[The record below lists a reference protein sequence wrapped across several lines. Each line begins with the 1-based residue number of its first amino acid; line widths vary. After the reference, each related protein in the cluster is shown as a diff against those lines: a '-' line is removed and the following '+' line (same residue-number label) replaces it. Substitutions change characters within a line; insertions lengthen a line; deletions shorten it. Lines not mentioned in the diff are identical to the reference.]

1 MTEKFDPASPE
12 GKLLAENALA
22 RREFLKKLGK
32 YAAVTSATTATLLT
46 AKTATAASAAYCAGS
61 TCLLGVGGIIL
72 VNSCYSGCKCPGG
85 VSVLANC
92 IPA

>member
-46 AKTATAASAAYCAGS
+46 AKTATAASAAYCAKS
-61 TCLLGVGGIIL
+61 SCTLNVLGATI
-72 VNSCYSGCKCPGG
+72 NNCSSGCKCPAL
-85 VSVLANC
+85 VTLLSPCVP
-92 IPA
+92 I